1 MVGDVT
7 GGADVVD
14 RDVVGRAAVDALAQQ
29 DEGRVVR
36 TGGQLVGADR
46 DGAEDEPVDAMPAH
60 PSRTCRSRSRLPP
73 VCSMITSQPT
83 SAAASM
89 MNRDSSA
96 K

>member
-36 TGGQLVGADR
+36 TGG
-46 DGAEDEPVDAMPAH
+46 
-60 PSRTCRSRSRLPP
+60 SRLPP